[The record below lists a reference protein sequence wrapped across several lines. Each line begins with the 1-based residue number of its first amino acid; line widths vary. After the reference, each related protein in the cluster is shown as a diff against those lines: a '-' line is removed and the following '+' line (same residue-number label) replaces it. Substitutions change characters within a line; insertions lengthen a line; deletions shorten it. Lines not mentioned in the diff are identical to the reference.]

1 MNIDSAT
8 RLFVVLGD
16 PVAHSLSPLMHN
28 CAFQETGFNGV
39 YVALRVTDPKA
50 AMAAV
55 RALGIAG
62 CSVTIP
68 HKEAVFPYLD
78 KVTPFARKV
87 GAVNTI
93 INRGGYL
100 VGDNT
105 DGPGALRALQAKTS
119 IADKKVAL
127 IGAGG
132 AAKGIGHAICD
143 AGGIVTVVN
152 RTAAKGEQLAKA
164 LSATF
169 VPLSE
174 MEKIHFDLLIN
185 TTSVGMHP
193 SIDESPLSG
202 NIINQKQIIM
212 DIIYN
217 PLETKF
223 LKSARQKGCT
233 VIDGVE
239 MFVRQGAMQFELWTG
254 VKAPI
259 EKMDAVVRRGLSNG

>member
-1 MNIDSAT
+1 MSINSAT
-8 RLFVVLGD
+8 RLYAVLGD
-16 PVAHSLSPLMHN
+16 PVAQSLSPLMHN
-28 CAFQETGFNGV
+28 RAFQETGFNGV

-50 AMAAV
+50 AVSAV
-55 RALGIAG
+55 RTLGIAG
-62 CSVTIP
+62 CSITIP

-78 KVTPFARKV
+78 EVTPLARKV

-93 INRGGYL
+93 INRDGYL

-105 DGPGALRALQAKTS
+105 DGPGALQALLAKTS
-119 IADKKVAL
+119 IANRKVAL

-132 AAKGIGHAICD
+132 AAKGIGHALCD
-143 AGGIVTVVN
+143 AGAVVTVVN
-152 RTAAKGEQLAKA
+152 RTVDKGERLAKV

-169 VPLSE
+169 VPLAE
-174 MEKIHFDLLIN
+174 MEKASFDLLIN

-193 SIDESPLSG
+193 SIDDSPIRFDIL
-202 NIINQKQIIM
+202 NQKQTIM

-223 LKSARQKGCT
+223 IASARQKGCL

-254 VKAPI
+254 CKAPV
-259 EKMDAVVRRGLSNG
+259 EEMDAVVRRELSND